1 VTEARR
7 ALGEAGEEAAAAYL
21 SREGWRILARRWIGA
36 GREIDLVA
44 ERDGVLALVE
54 VKTRRPGGIAPPSV
68 AVDWR
73 KRRQLAAA
81 GAVAA
86 DRWRAARTLR
96 FDVIGI
102 TWEGGELELEH
113 LEDAFRP

>member
-1 VTEARR
+1 MTIARR
-7 ALGEAGEEAAAAYL
+7 DLGVAGEEAAARHL
-21 SREGWRILARRWIGA
+21 EGRGWRILARRWRAA

-44 ERDGVLALVE
+44 ERDGTVALVE
-54 VKTRRPGGIAPPSV
+54 VKTRRAGGLTPAV
-68 AVDWR
+68 TAVDWR
-73 KRRQLAAA
+73 KRRQLTAA

-86 DRWRAARTLR
+86 ARWGAARTLR

-102 TWEGGELELEH
+102 TWSRGGPVVEH

>member
-1 VTEARR
+1 MTEARR
-7 ALGEAGEEAAAAYL
+7 ALGEAGEEAAAAFL
-21 SREGWRILARRWIGA
+21 TREGWRILARRWKGA

-54 VKTRRPGGIAPPSV
+54 VKTRRSGDFAPPSV

-73 KRRQLAAA
+73 KQRQLAAA

-86 DRWRAARTLR
+86 DRWRHARTLR

-102 TWEGGELELEH
+102 TWEGEDPELEH

>member
-1 VTEARR
+1 MSRARL
-7 ALGEAGEEAAAAYL
+7 ALGGDGEELAARHL
-21 SREGWRILARRWIGA
+21 VEGGWRILARRWRAA

-44 ERDGVLALVE
+44 ERDGVVALVE
-54 VKTRRPGGIAPPSV
+54 VKTRRAGGLAPPSA

-81 GAVAA
+81 GTAA
-86 DRWRAARTLR
+86 ASRWSAARELR

-102 TWEGGELELEH
+102 TWTAGGAEIDH

>member
-1 VTEARR
+1 MTGARLE
-7 ALGEAGEEAAAAYL
+7 LGVAGEELAARHL
-21 SREGWRILARRWIGA
+21 VEGGWRILARRWRAA

-44 ERDGVLALVE
+44 EREGLVALIE
-54 VKTRRPGGIAPPSV
+54 LKTRRAGGLAPPSA

-81 GAVAA
+81 GAAA
-86 DRWRAARTLR
+86 ASRWAAARELR
-96 FDVIGI
+96 FDVIAV
-102 TWEGGELELEH
+102 TWGPAGPEVDH

>member
-1 VTEARR
+1 MTRARLE
-7 ALGEAGEEAAAAYL
+7 LGAAGEEQAARYL
-21 SREGWRILARRWIGA
+21 VEAGWRILARRWRAA

-44 ERDGVLALVE
+44 ERDGTVALIE
-54 VKTRRPGGIAPPSV
+54 VKTRRAGGLAPPSA

-81 GAVAA
+81 GAAA
-86 DRWRAARTLR
+86 ASRWAAARALR
-96 FDVIGI
+96 FDVIAV
-102 TWEGGELELEH
+102 TWSPAGPTVDH

>member
-1 VTEARR
+1 MTEARR
-7 ALGEAGEEAAAAYL
+7 ELGEAGEEVAAGYL
-21 SREGWRILARRWIGA
+21 VAEGWRILARRWRAA

-44 ERDGVLALVE
+44 ERDGVVVLVE
-54 VKTRRPGGIAPPSV
+54 VKTRRSGGLGPPTA

-73 KRRQLAAA
+73 KRRQLVAAGSVAAA
-81 GAVAA
+81 
-86 DRWRAARTLR
+86 RWGAARELR

-102 TWEGGELELEH
+102 TWGASGPAVDH

>member
-1 VTEARR
+1 MTEARLE
-7 ALGEAGEEAAAAYL
+7 LGEAGEEEAARHL
-21 SREGWRILARRWIGA
+21 VEEGWRILARRWRAA

-44 ERDGVLALVE
+44 ERDGIVALIE
-54 VKTRRPGGIAPPSV
+54 VKTRRAGGLAPPSA

-81 GAVAA
+81 GAAA
-86 DRWRAARTLR
+86 ATRWAAARALR
-96 FDVIGI
+96 FDVMAV
-102 TWEGGELELEH
+102 TWGPAGPEVDH

>member
-1 VTEARR
+1 MTGTRLE
-7 ALGEAGEEAAAAYL
+7 LGEAGEELAARHL
-21 SREGWRILARRWIGA
+21 VEGGWRILARRWRAA

-44 ERDGVLALVE
+44 ERDGLVALIE
-54 VKTRRPGGIAPPSV
+54 VKTRRAGGLAPPSA

-81 GAVAA
+81 GAAA
-86 DRWRAARTLR
+86 AARWAGARELR
-96 FDVIGI
+96 FDVIAV
-102 TWEGGELELEH
+102 TWGAAGPAVDH

>member
-1 VTEARR
+1 VTRARQ
-7 ALGEAGEEAAAAYL
+7 ALGKAGEELAAEHL
-21 SREGWRILARRWIGA
+21 SAEGWRILARGWRAA

-44 ERDGVLALVE
+44 ERGDVLALVE
-54 VKTRRPGGIAPPSV
+54 VKTRRPGGIAPTSA

-73 KRRQLAAA
+73 KRRQLVAA

-86 DRWRAARTLR
+86 DRWRAARELR
-96 FDVIGI
+96 FDVVCV
-102 TWEGGELELEH
+102 TWVPGAPMIEH

>member
-1 VTEARR
+1 MTRARLE
-7 ALGEAGEEAAAAYL
+7 LGVAGEELAARHLVDA
-21 SREGWRILARRWIGA
+21 GWRILARRWRAA

-44 ERDGVLALVE
+44 ERDGLVALVE
-54 VKTRRPGGIAPPSV
+54 VKTRRAGGLAPAAM

-81 GAVAA
+81 GAAA
-86 DRWRAARTLR
+86 ASRWSTAHGLR

-102 TWEGGELELEH
+102 TWSSAGAEIDH

>member
-1 VTEARR
+1 MTEERLELGR
-7 ALGEAGEEAAAAYL
+7 AGEAAAAEHL
-21 SREGWRILARRWIGA
+21 VAQGWRVLARGWRAA

-44 ERDGVLALVE
+44 ERKGVIALVE
-54 VKTRRPGGIAPPSV
+54 VKTRRSGSLAPPAA

-86 DRWRAARTLR
+86 ARWSAARELR

-102 TWEGGELELEH
+102 TWGADGPAIEH
-113 LEDAFRP
+113 IEDAFRP

>member
-1 VTEARR
+1 MTTARR
-7 ALGEAGEEAAAAYL
+7 ELGSAGEAVAAQYL
-21 SREGWRILARRWIGA
+21 IDHGWRILAQGWRGA

-44 ERDGVLALVE
+44 EREGIVALIE
-54 VKTRRPGGIAPPSV
+54 VKTRRPGGLAPPPA

-73 KRRQLAAA
+73 KRRQLTAA

-86 DRWRAARTLR
+86 QRWSGARELR

-102 TWEGGELELEH
+102 TWGSGEPEVEH